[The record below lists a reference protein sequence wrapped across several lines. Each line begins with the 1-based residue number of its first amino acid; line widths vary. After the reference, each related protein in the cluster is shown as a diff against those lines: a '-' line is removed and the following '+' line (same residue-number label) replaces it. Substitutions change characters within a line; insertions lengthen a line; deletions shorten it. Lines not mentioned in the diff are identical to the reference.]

1 MRAGSSG
8 TAPVN
13 ATVELFT
20 GPDDEG
26 KTYLTSVSANGSGN
40 WSASGFLADD
50 ISLTVAA
57 TDTDGNTSEFSA
69 VAGCDLRAYLP
80 LAIKRY

>member
-26 KTYLTSVSANGSGN
+26 RTCLTSVSADGSGN
-40 WSASGFLADD
+40 WSASGFLADGTY
-50 ISLTVAA
+50 LTATA
-57 TDTDGNTSEFSA
+57 TDTDGNTSEFSS
-69 VAGCDLRAYLP
+69 VAGCDLRVYLP
-80 LAIKRY
+80 LAINTY